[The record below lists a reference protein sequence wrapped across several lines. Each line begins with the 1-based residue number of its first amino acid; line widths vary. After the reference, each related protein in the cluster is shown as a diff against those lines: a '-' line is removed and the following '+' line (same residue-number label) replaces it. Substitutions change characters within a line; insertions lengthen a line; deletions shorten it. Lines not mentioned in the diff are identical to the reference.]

1 MEVVRREG
9 DEIEMRLVEC
19 LGQAGEAQVTI
30 NLPHEQA
37 ALTDLVGGHRQPLAG
52 GPTYKFPVRPQQI
65 ITLRL
70 KTAAAVAAVKP
81 LLDWEPLVPP
91 QKRAALH
98 QYLKTAIGHPPRG
111 S

>member
-1 MEVVRREG
+1 M
-9 DEIEMRLVEC
+9 
-19 LGQAGEAQVTI
+19 TI
-30 NLPHEQA
+30 NLPHQQA

-52 GPTYKFPVRPQQI
+52 GPAYHVPRPPAAD
-65 ITLRL
+65 RHPAAEDH
-70 KTAAAVAAVKP
+70 AAAVAAVKP

-98 QYLKTAIGHPPRG
+98 QYLKTAVGHPPRG

>member
-1 MEVVRREG
+1 MKTRVIQRTNRRFK
-9 DEIEMRLVEC
+9 
-19 LGQAGEAQVTI
+19 
-30 NLPHEQA
+30 
-37 ALTDLVGGHRQPLAG
+37 LTRRGPDPRDGYFFLDL
-52 GPTYKFPVRPQQI
+52 

-70 KTAAAVAAVKP
+70 KTNAAAVAIKP

-91 QKRAALH
+91 EKPAALH